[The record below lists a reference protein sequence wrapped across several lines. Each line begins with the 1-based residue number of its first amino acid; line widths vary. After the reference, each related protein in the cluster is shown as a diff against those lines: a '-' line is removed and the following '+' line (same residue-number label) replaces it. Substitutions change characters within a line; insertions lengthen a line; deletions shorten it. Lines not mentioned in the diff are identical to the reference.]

1 MILNYLAMNNFKFIL
16 ILLCISITFSCESD
30 NEMDL
35 SHKLIGEWLRSDS
48 SDEQEFKLI
57 FNANNVGIRT
67 FKTGSEKT
75 GITSS
80 AFQFTWS
87 TEGNIL
93 IFNDLDTVIT
103 TSFSFNSEGELILKE
118 YSNLPFIKTALN

>member
-1 MILNYLAMNNFKFIL
+1 MNIFKILL
-16 ILLCISITFSCESD
+16 ILLIVTTTFSCESD
-30 NEMDL
+30 DEMEL
-35 SHKLIGEWLRSDS
+35 SHKLVGEWLRSDF

-67 FKTGSEKT
+67 FKVGSAET

-87 TEGNIL
+87 IEGNIL
-93 IFNDLDTVIT
+93 IFNELDTVIT

-118 YSNLPFIKTALN
+118 YSDLPFIKTTLN